1 MHLKL
6 VNCLP
11 SWSKV
16 VEICT
21 YNANEKLPRETN
33 MADIMLHTF
42 VLRVNKTTQGKCMNL
57 YWHYIPMDMIIG
69 KFL

>member
-33 MADIMLHTF
+33 MAHIM
-42 VLRVNKTTQGKCMNL
+42 
-57 YWHYIPMDMIIG
+57 
-69 KFL
+69 

>member
-16 VEICT
+16 VAICT

-33 MADIMLHTF
+33 MAYIM
-42 VLRVNKTTQGKCMNL
+42 
-57 YWHYIPMDMIIG
+57 
-69 KFL
+69 